1 MLVRFDDSGLRSE
14 RTLQEIAVNTAQAAT
29 AKAANDLESAE
40 FAKKEY
46 EFGTFIQEEE
56 KAESELFVAEENLRR
71 GEEYLRYSKKL
82 EERGYTSTAATE
94 ADEFAVEKYRKE
106 LGVAETKLKVL
117 REYTRE
123 KTLKKHDADIKTA
136 AAALQSESAKLEL
149 ENQKLTSIDA
159 QIAKCIVKAP
169 RGGQVVYDHDQ
180 DQWRGSDY
188 AIKEGA
194 VVYERRVVMR
204 MPDPTQMRVKA
215 KIAESK
221 IDRLKTK
228 MPATMQIE
236 GLPGV
241 VLKGSVSKVNDFPA
255 EGNWFNASVKEYEV
269 TVDVIDP
276 PPGLRPG
283 MTAQVAIRVE
293 QVPEALQVPV
303 QAVAEIEGR
312 HFCVVRQD
320 GGKLAPRAV
329 ALGTSNDKFL
339 VIREGLQADE
349 ELLLDPRARFKKMTL
364 PEEKV
369 LAADQRPQPA
379 APEQASQN
387 AEADAVP
394 AVRDART

>member
-1 MLVRFDDSGLRSE
+1 
-14 RTLQEIAVNTAQAAT
+14 
-29 AKAANDLESAE
+29 
-40 FAKKEY
+40 
-46 EFGTFIQEEE
+46 
-56 KAESELFVAEENLRR
+56 
-71 GEEYLRYSKKL
+71 
-82 EERGYTSTAATE
+82 
-94 ADEFAVEKYRKE
+94 
-106 LGVAETKLKVL
+106 
-117 REYTRE
+117 
-123 KTLKKHDADIKTA
+123 
-136 AAALQSESAKLEL
+136 
-149 ENQKLTSIDA
+149 
-159 QIAKCIVKAP
+159 
-169 RGGQVVYDHDQ
+169 
-180 DQWRGSDY
+180 
-188 AIKEGA
+188 
-194 VVYERRVVMR
+194 

-269 TVDVIDP
+269 TVDVVDP

-312 HFCVVRQD
+312 HFCLVRQD
-320 GGKLAPRAV
+320 GGKLTPRAV

-349 ELLLDPRARFKKMTL
+349 ELLLDPRDRLKKMTL
-364 PEEKV
+364 PEENV
-369 LAADQRPQPA
+369 IAADQRPQPA

-387 AEADAVP
+387 AEAASVP